1 MIVGDKD
8 LVLWV
13 EKYRPQRI
21 EDCILPAALKETFSQ
36 YRDKGDIPNLIL
48 AGGAGIGKTTV
59 AKALCAE
66 TNSPYMIINAS
77 ESGNI
82 DTLRTTIRDFAATV
96 SLTGRRKV
104 VILDEADYLNANS
117 TQPALRGFMEE
128 FSANCAFILTCNFKN
143 KIIAPLHSRASVIE
157 FKIKNKEFPELAT
170 QFFKR
175 LTFILQEEGIE
186 YDKEVILEL
195 VTKYFPDF
203 RRAINE
209 LQRYSQSGVIDTGI
223 LALMGDVKIKDLVK
237 YLKDKDWKSM
247 RSWVVQ
253 NLDNDANRIFRSIY
267 DSMSEFVKPA
277 SLPALVLIL
286 NDGQKNHAFVA
297 DPEINLVSTLTQVMS
312 EVEFR

>member
-8 LVLWV
+8 MVLWV

-21 EDCILPAALKETFSQ
+21 EDCILPDALKETFSS
-36 YRDKGDIPNLIL
+36 YRDKKEIPNLIL
-48 AGGAGIGKTTV
+48 TGGPGVGKTTV
-59 AKALCAE
+59 AKALCLE
-66 TNSPYMIINAS
+66 TDSSYMIINAS

-82 DTLRTTIRDFAATV
+82 DTLRTTIRDYATTV
-96 SLTGRRKV
+96 SLSGKRKV

-128 FSANCAFILTCNFKN
+128 FSDNCAFILTCNFKN
-143 KIIAPLHSRASVIE
+143 KLIAPLHSRASMIE
-157 FKIKNKEFPELAT
+157 FKINKKDIPDLAN
-170 QFFKR
+170 QFYKR
-175 LTFILQEEGIE
+175 LIFILGEEGIE
-186 YDKEVILEL
+186 YDKAVLLEL

-209 LQRYSQSGVIDTGI
+209 LQRYSQSGKIDVGI
-223 LALMGDVKIKDLVK
+223 LSQLGDVKVKDLVK
-237 YLKDKDWKSM
+237 YMKEKDWKQM

-267 DSMSEFVKPA
+267 DAMSEYVKPA
-277 SLPALVLIL
+277 SSPALVMIL
-286 NDGQKNHAFVA
+286 NEGQKNHAFVA
-297 DPEINLVSTLTQVMS
+297 DPEINLVATLTQVMA